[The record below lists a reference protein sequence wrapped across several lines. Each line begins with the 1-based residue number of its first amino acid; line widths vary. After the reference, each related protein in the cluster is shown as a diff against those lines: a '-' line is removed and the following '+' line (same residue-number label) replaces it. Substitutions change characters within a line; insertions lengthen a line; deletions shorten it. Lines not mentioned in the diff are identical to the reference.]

1 MDFKVSEN
9 EDFPIPHKKL
19 EFRVSSSRMLWVSTA
34 FDGWRPAPIRDKPL
48 LPFPYSSH
56 CITAA
61 FCITTSASQPY
72 NTFLCCS
79 FMFSSAVLF
88 YNNKSSEI
96 SFRAFGKLK
105 CRQSQLPPVLRL
117 APNDDDDFFVEFPLP
132 PLGIIDRY
140 FYPGILALNFSASA
154 RQHISGVLSP
164 LAPTQLGH
172 TAIPRHKKEQ
182 LSAVWAP
189 GQQRHFFH
197 RRRSLFLE
205 DRE

>member
-1 MDFKVSEN
+1 MKISRFSTKNSN
-9 EDFPIPHKKL
+9 F
-19 EFRVSSSRMLWVSTA
+19 EFLRLAWLWVSTA
-34 FDGWRPAPIRDKPL
+34 FDGWPPVPIRDEPL
-48 LPFPYSSH
+48 LPFQNSSH

-61 FCITTSASQPY
+61 FCITTSTSQPY

-79 FMFSSAVLF
+79 FIFSSAVLF

-96 SFRAFGKLK
+96 PFRAFGKLK
-105 CRQSQLPPVLRL
+105 YRQSQIPPVLRPV
-117 APNDDDDFFVEFPLP
+117 PNDNDDFFVEFPLP

-164 LAPTQLGH
+164 LVPTQLGH
-172 TAIPRHKKEQ
+172 TAIPRHEKEQ